1 MSLYILRGEL
11 GITGASP
18 PGLPEIRTAAAQA
31 PGTAGLAQA
40 SPVPASQPW
49 WGGMLQPVRAPLLS
63 PGPVA
68 GERVAVNSWDLAS
81 GLAVPREMP
90 VVTMM
95 VMPFGE
101 PTI

>member
-1 MSLYILRGEL
+1 
-11 GITGASP
+11 
-18 PGLPEIRTAAAQA
+18 
-31 PGTAGLAQA
+31 
-40 SPVPASQPW
+40 
-49 WGGMLQPVRAPLLS
+49 MLQPVRAPLLS
-63 PGPVA
+63 QGWLL
-68 GERVAVNSWDLAS
+68 GSGVAVNSWDLAS